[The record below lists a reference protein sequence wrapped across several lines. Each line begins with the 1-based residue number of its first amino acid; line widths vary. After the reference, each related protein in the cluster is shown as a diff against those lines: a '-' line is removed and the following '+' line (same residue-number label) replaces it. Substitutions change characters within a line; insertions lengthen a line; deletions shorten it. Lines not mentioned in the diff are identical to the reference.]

1 MSIIDEV
8 IQVHVP
14 NDISDKKKRSIEN
27 RYNSLG
33 LRFVIIEVNEDAT
46 GYEAKEIILDE
57 IGEE

>member
-14 NDISDKKKRSIEN
+14 ADISDKKKKSIEN

-33 LRFVIIEVNEDAT
+33 LRFVIIEVNEDGTA
-46 GYEAKEIILDE
+46 YEGKEIIFNE
-57 IGEE
+57 IGE